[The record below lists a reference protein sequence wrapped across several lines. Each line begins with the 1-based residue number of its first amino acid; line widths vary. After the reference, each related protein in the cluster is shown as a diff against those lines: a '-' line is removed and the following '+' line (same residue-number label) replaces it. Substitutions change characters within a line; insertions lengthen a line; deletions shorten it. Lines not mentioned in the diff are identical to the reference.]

1 MGHIQCGANQRKK
14 VWDMRKD
21 LFMKREEAK
30 QKLIDLGIAEPTEE
44 QISSLL
50 DSVTAETKA
59 EKAKADKYKAD
70 ADKAKELEQQLTDL
84 QNQNLTDAEKQQRE
98 NEALQRQIAE
108 LTANNFK
115 SEARAILAKSGLPDE
130 DIETLLPGMI
140 ADTVEN
146 TQARANAYVSAMNKF
161 KENAIKEYDKQ
172 NLDST
177 KTPGGD
183 EKKPDETK
191 TEAEKFAETFGKEAG
206 EAAKA
211 SESIVGSYL

>member
-1 MGHIQCGANQRKK
+1 
-14 VWDMRKD
+14 
-21 LFMKREEAK
+21 MKREEAK
-30 QKLIDLGIAEPTEE
+30 QKLIDLGVAEPTEE

-59 EKAKADKYKAD
+59 ERERAERYKKD
-70 ADKAKELEQQLTDL
+70 ADKAKSLEEQLAEL
-84 QNQNLTDAEKQQRE
+84 QNQNLTDAEKQQKQ

-108 LTANNFK
+108 LTENNFK

-130 DIETLLPGMI
+130 DIESILPGMI

-172 NLDST
+172 NLDNT
-177 KTPGGD
+177 GTPGGD
-183 EKKPDETK
+183 EKNPDETK
-191 TEAEKFAETFGKEAG
+191 TEAEKFAESFGKEAG
-206 EAAKA
+206 E
-211 SESIVGSYL
+211 SEKLSSDIVNSYID